1 MTAALCIDASVA
13 VKRLFAEIDSDKARS
28 LLGGAAAA
36 GQRLIAP
43 AQFPVEVTSAV
54 YKRVR
59 SGHLSL
65 DEAVA
70 RIGRLADMPVEL
82 VNPDGL
88 REPALRI
95 AAGANMKW
103 VHDAFYVALAE
114 IEQCDLWTAD
124 EQLHAAVRGTHPNVR
139 LLSAYSAG

>member
-1 MTAALCIDASVA
+1 MTDTLCIDASVA
-13 VKRLFAEIDSDKARS
+13 AKRLLAEIDSDKAES
-28 LLGGAAAA
+28 LLRGAADA

-43 AQFPVEVTSAV
+43 AHFPVEVTSAV

-59 SGHLSL
+59 SGHLNL

-82 VNPDGL
+82 VSPHDL
-88 REPALRI
+88 RAPALRI
-95 AAGANMKW
+95 AAAANMKW

-114 IEQCDLWTAD
+114 MEGCDLWTAD
-124 EQLHAAVRGTHPNVR
+124 AQLHAAVGAAHPNVR
-139 LLSAYSAG
+139 LLSAYDGR